1 MSEWKNFSLGEV
13 AEVTKLAGFEFTK
26 YISYVDDGEII
37 ALRALNLRNGILDL
51 TNVKKI
57 KKSVSDKLI
66 RSKLFANDILL
77 TYTGNGYGDCALVSE
92 NDKYHLAPNICKI
105 SPNTNIVVPYYLY
118 SYIRSKAFKI
128 KLDNSIS
135 GSAQPTIPMKT
146 LRILKVPLFDLLTQ
160 KKIAAVLSALDDKIE
175 LNNAINKNLEEQAQ
189 AIFKSWF
196 IDFEPF
202 GGKMPDDWRI
212 EEFQSLL
219 TERREKSNNPKLKLF
234 SVTDN
239 GILPRE
245 ERFKKKLSK
254 STTINKVIYQ
264 GDLIFGMSRKIL
276 NWGVMRDYIGA
287 VSSAYNIFSVSEKV
301 NSKYL
306 ESFIKQNI
314 IYFHDLIR
322 PASREGQGLDKGI
335 LMRKKIYLPD
345 DETLKKYYE
354 IEDALTAT
362 ANITC
367 QENQKLGEI
376 RDALLP
382 RLMSGEIDVSA
393 VEI

>member
-1 MSEWKNFSLGEV
+1 MSEWKSVSLGEV
-13 AEVTKLAGFEFTK
+13 VEFNPAEKIVKGVLAKKISMEKLQPFCRAVMGYEVEK
-26 YISYVDDGEII
+26 YSGGVKFRNDDTIMARITPCLENGKTARVD
-37 ALRALNLRNGILDL
+37 ILDDDEVGFGS
-51 TNVKKI
+51 TEFIVFRAKENVTVPDFI
-57 KKSVSDKLI
+57 YYLI
-66 RSKLFANDILL
+66 RSEVVREPAIKSMVGTSGRQRVQTD
-77 TYTGNGYGDCALVSE
+77 YV
-92 NDKYHLAPNICKI
+92 K
-105 SPNTNIVVPYYLY
+105 NIVINLPSLE
-118 SYIRSKAFKI
+118 
-128 KLDNSIS
+128 
-135 GSAQPTIPMKT
+135 
-146 LRILKVPLFDLLTQ
+146 TQ

-175 LNNAINKNLEEQAQ
+175 LNNAINKNLEEQVQ

-202 GGKMPDDWRI
+202 GGIMPDDWEI

-245 ERFKKKLSK
+245 RKFKKKLSK
-254 STTINKVIYQ
+254 STTTNKVIYQ
-264 GDLIFGMSRKIL
+264 GDLVFGMSRKIL
-276 NWGVMRDYIGA
+276 NWGVMREYIGA

-314 IYFHDLIR
+314 IYFHDLIK

-345 DETLKKYYE
+345 DETLKRYYE
-354 IEDALTAT
+354 IEDSLTAT
-362 ANITC
+362 LNVIR

-376 RDALLP
+376 RDSLLP

>member
-1 MSEWKNFSLGEV
+1 MSVWKSFCLGDV
-13 AEVTKLAGFEFTK
+13 VTFQRGYDLPKRKMIDGVYPVIGSNGIIGWHNKFTTENPSITVGRSGNVGQPFIYYGKSWSHNTTLFIKEFKNVHPQFIYYLLKT
-26 YISYVDDGEII
+26 
-37 ALRALNLRNGILDL
+37 LNLNHYAGGTAVPTLNRNHIKNLPINLPPLD
-51 TNVKKI
+51 
-57 KKSVSDKLI
+57 
-66 RSKLFANDILL
+66 
-77 TYTGNGYGDCALVSE
+77 
-92 NDKYHLAPNICKI
+92 
-105 SPNTNIVVPYYLY
+105 
-118 SYIRSKAFKI
+118 
-128 KLDNSIS
+128 
-135 GSAQPTIPMKT
+135 
-146 LRILKVPLFDLLTQ
+146 TQ

-202 GGKMPDDWRI
+202 GGTMPDDWRI

-234 SVTDN
+234 SVTDS

-245 ERFKKKLSK
+245 EKFKKKLSK
-254 STTINKVIYQ
+254 PTTINKVIYQ
-264 GDLIFGMSRKIL
+264 GDLVFGMSRKIL
-276 NWGVMRDYIGA
+276 NWGVMRECIGA

-345 DETLKKYYE
+345 DETLKRYYE
-354 IEDALTAT
+354 VEDSLTT
-362 ANITC
+362 TVNVIR
-367 QENQKLGEI
+367 QENQKLGEL
-376 RDALLP
+376 RDVLLP

>member
-1 MSEWKNFSLGEV
+1 MMLAIFSSQI
-13 AEVTKLAGFEFTK
+13 F
-26 YISYVDDGEII
+26 
-37 ALRALNLRNGILDL
+37 DL
-51 TNVKKI
+51 TLKRFGVQ
-57 KKSVSDKLI
+57 
-66 RSKLFANDILL
+66 LL
-77 TYTGNGYGDCALVSE
+77 TAAVE
-92 NDKYHLAPNICKI
+92 DK
-105 SPNTNIVVPYYLY
+105 
-118 SYIRSKAFKI
+118 F
-128 KLDNSIS
+128 
-135 GSAQPTIPMKT
+135 
-146 LRILKVPLFDLLTQ
+146 FDLVTATAKGTKMPRGDKQVIMNYPVPDFPLGTQ

-202 GGKMPDDWRI
+202 GGIMPDDWEI
-212 EEFQSLL
+212 EEFQSFL
-219 TERREKSNNPKLKLF
+219 TERREKSNNPNLKLF
-234 SVTDN
+234 SVTDS

-245 ERFKKKLSK
+245 EKFKKKLSK
-254 STTINKVIYQ
+254 PTTTNKVIHQ
-264 GDLIFGMSRKIL
+264 GDLVFGMSRKIL
-276 NWGVMRDYIGA
+276 NWGVMREYIGA

-345 DETLKKYYE
+345 AETLKRYYE
-354 IEDALTAT
+354 TEDALTAT
-362 ANITC
+362 VNMTC
-367 QENQKLGEI
+367 RENKKLGEI

-382 RLMSGEIDVSA
+382 RLMSGEIDVSE